1 VEMGQGNYLCNLQI
15 NTNLPMRNKTLPIPQ
30 LGCILNRSRNGHNKK
45 HAVAG
50 YATKI
55 ARFRKD
61 PMVHEQEYQCYM
73 KI

>member
-1 VEMGQGNYLCNLQI
+1 MAQGNYLRYLQI
-15 NTNLPMRNKTLPIPQ
+15 YTNLPMGNKTLPILQ
-30 LGCILNRSRNGHNKK
+30 LGCLLNRSRNSHNKK

-50 YATKI
+50 YTTKI

-61 PMVHEQEYQCYM
+61 PMVQEYQCYM